1 MMQAVRSRILLAA
14 VAIVVAL
21 YGFATPAL
29 AHGGHNALPAAQAA
43 HTTNYSHDVGKLQ
56 SNDVEVANHIDQ
68 DGAKSDAATCCGLS
82 CMMAVPQYE
91 PQLLIIELHH
101 SSVLPP
107 LHPELRGR
115 GPARLDRPPTA

>member
-1 MMQAVRSRILLAA
+1 VRSRILLAA
-14 VAIVVAL
+14 VALVVAL

-43 HTTNYSHDVGKLQ
+43 HTTKADVHDVGNAQ
-56 SNDVEVANHIDQ
+56 TSIAENAGQMQQ
-68 DGAKSDAATCCGLS
+68 DGATETICCGLS
-82 CMMAVPQYE
+82 CMMAVPQYD

-101 SSVLPP
+101 SSFLRP

-115 GPARLDRPPTA
+115 DPARLDRPPTA